1 MARLRVDIFVTTLRP
16 FSPLTL
22 LSPSLSPPVNTSL
35 TLLSLIPSMT
45 IWAMVLTS
53 TLSSELTLNSSTC
66 SAKFSSPRSIASMQS
81 FMWRYDLVWNPSPS
95 ISSSSGFSFE
105 LLYEVVDYAVFASQH
120 DDVREPV
127 YHHLE
132 AVYVGD

>member
-1 MARLRVDIFVTTLRP
+1 
-16 FSPLTL
+16 
-22 LSPSLSPPVNTSL
+22 VNTSL

-81 FMWRYDLVWNPSPS
+81 FMWRYYLVWNPSPS